1 MFREFCKIVK
11 ESLQDNATGRYSHSR
26 IIAML
31 VALAAT
37 IFIWKLIILGGMG
50 IEYFIAYL
58 AYGTGHQSLNKF
70 LDNRDT
76 SRVVEAQ
83 TKKIE
88 TQRAADKENFEQV
101 NDTSVTTVTTKI
113 SKPSEVVVSSELYT
127 DDDIPR
133 PPRG

>member
-1 MFREFCKIVK
+1 MFNELCKLVR

-26 IIAML
+26 VIAML
-31 VALAAT
+31 VAFAAT

-76 SRVVEAQ
+76 SRAVEAQ

-88 TQRAADKENFEQV
+88 TQRVAAKENFEQV
-101 NDTSVTTVTTKI
+101 NDTSVVTTTTKI
-113 SKPSEVVVSSELYT
+113 SKPSEVSKATEIYSDE
-127 DDDIPR
+127 DIPR
-133 PPRG
+133 PPKV